1 MALAKTMAVKGAVKG
16 AVKEAVKGANAARR
30 TAASGIS
37 PAQEMSCNRRPA
49 RLLASARRY
58 RCLITPYSQS

>member
-1 MALAKTMAVKGAVKG
+1 MALAKTMAVKW
-16 AVKEAVKGANAARR
+16 AVKEANAAQRTNAGPR
-30 TAASGIS
+30 TAAIGIS
-37 PAQEMSCNRRPA
+37 PAQEMSCNRRHA